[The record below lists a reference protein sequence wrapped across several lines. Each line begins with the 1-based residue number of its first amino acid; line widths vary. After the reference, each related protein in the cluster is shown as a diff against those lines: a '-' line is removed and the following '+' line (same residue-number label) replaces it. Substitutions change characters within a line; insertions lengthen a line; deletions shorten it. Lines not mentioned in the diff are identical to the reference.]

1 MDKSGEPDQ
10 EEDYPV
16 YKEKVDRW
24 LKRID
29 LLAREAAE
37 NVSSKLKSKLRRK
50 KGKKPDFVGLRIGLL
65 TNLKTN

>member
-1 MDKSGEPDQ
+1 
-10 EEDYPV
+10 
-16 YKEKVDRW
+16 